1 MLLEKKDF
9 FCVTYLC
16 IMGGAVSA
24 GQNNGELVDNLKAA
38 SYITTPEVERVFRAV
53 DRAEYFPEGT
63 KDHAYKDLAWKS
75 GNIHLSA
82 PCIYSQVLESLELKE
97 GLSFLNLGSG
107 TGYLSTMVGLMIGSN
122 GINHGVE
129 LFEDVVEFAE
139 KKLVIFKSNPAY
151 QGPNFG
157 EPVFIVGN
165 CLSLNTHYRQY
176 DRVYCGAACPPEY
189 EEYMKSLVKVGGIL
203 VMPFNDKLCR
213 MRHIG
218 QSEWDIEGVLP
229 VSFAPLIDCKD
240 KNRHLLKYIE
250 IPTHPRYLQDLCR
263 LVIRR
268 TLGTQGVKKLTDLP
282 LPPALVMYLNYFH
295 ELRQE

>member
-1 MLLEKKDF
+1 
-9 FCVTYLC
+9 
-16 IMGGAVSA
+16 MGGAVSA
-24 GQNNGELVDNLKAA
+24 GQDNDELVDNLKAA
-38 SYITTPEVERVFRAV
+38 NYIKSPEVEHVFRAV
-53 DRAEYFPEGT
+53 DRADYFPEGT
-63 KDHAYKDLAWKS
+63 KQHAYKDMAWKS

-82 PCIYSQVLESLELKE
+82 PCIYSQVLESLELKD

-122 GINHGVE
+122 GTNHGVE
-129 LFEDVVEFAE
+129 LFEDVVEFAG
-139 KKLVIFKSNPAY
+139 KKLTMFKTNPAY
-151 QGPNFG
+151 QGTNFG

-176 DRVYCGAACPPEY
+176 DRVYCGAACPQEY

-203 VMPFNDKLCR
+203 VMPFNEKLCR
-213 MRHIG
+213 MHRVG
-218 QSEWDIEGVLP
+218 ESEWDVEGVLP
-229 VSFAPLIDCKD
+229 VSFAPLINCKE
-240 KNRHLLKYIE
+240 KNDLLKFIE

-263 LVIRR
+263 LVIRK
-268 TLGTQGVKKLTDLP
+268 TLGAEGIQKLADLP